1 MGKKLDKKAKAAV
14 AKAAKGVKVAKVDKA
29 VKKFRKLE
37 SKLWT
42 REYLLK
48 IAEFD
53 GATIAP
59 ANGAA
64 ARADAMGTLAGE
76 HHKLLTSEKS
86 VELVRSLARE
96 TVAGGHVDDPQLL
109 DEIRVLGRDQ
119 RCAAQRAGDVSHGVI
134 ELVSRV
140 DGLADG
146 PGHGAAGHGFSRR
159 R

>member
-1 MGKKLDKKAKAAV
+1 MGKNKDKMAKPAAD
-14 AKAAKGVKVAKVDKA
+14 KTPKGMKVDKA

-37 SKLWT
+37 GKLWT

-76 HHKLLTSEKS
+76 HHKLLTSKS
-86 VELVRSLARE
+86 LSNLCARWHE
-96 TVAGGHVDDPQLL
+96 RPS
-109 DEIRVLGRDQ
+109 
-119 RCAAQRAGDVSHGVI
+119 RADM
-134 ELVSRV
+134 
-140 DGLADG
+140 
-146 PGHGAAGHGFSRR
+146 
-159 R
+159 

>member
-1 MGKKLDKKAKAAV
+1 MGKKLDKKANAAV
-14 AKAAKGVKVAKVDKA
+14 AKAPKSAKTGKA
-29 VKKFRKLE
+29 VKKLRKLE
-37 SKLWT
+37 GKLWT

-86 VELVRSLARE
+86 VELVRSLTRE
-96 TVAGGHVDDPQLL
+96 TVAGGKRHSYRGGRGL
-109 DEIRVLGRDQ
+109 DQAYLRGRCRV
-119 RCAAQRAGDVSHGVI
+119 AQGQ
-134 ELVSRV
+134 
-140 DGLADG
+140 DGQ
-146 PGHGAAGHGFSRR
+146 
-159 R
+159 